1 MNIDWSK
8 APEDATHKDPDTD
21 CFYKIVKDVWH
32 LIYGDGESFVSAS
45 IYNGETKPSDL
56 IERPNK
62 QEAWGG
68 EGLPPVGTVCDMH
81 IDDFGWIT
89 GTVVVHIDLDEPTAV
104 AHNGEEVFH
113 GNASDFRP
121 IKTAEQLAEEERNA
135 TIQDIRDIANGALD
149 RGITGAEAIYLAG
162 YRKQ

>member
-1 MNIDWSK
+1 MINIDWSY
-8 APEDATHKDPDTD
+8 APSGATHFHKGDIMYRPHWRKSGFYCDLGLEAFGWIKDT
-21 CFYKIVKDVWH
+21 Y
-32 LIYGDGESFVSAS
+32 
-45 IYNGETKPSDL
+45 PSPISEC
-56 IERPNK
+56 IERPKK
-62 QEAWGG
+62 QEVWHG

-121 IKTAEQLAEEERNA
+121 IKTAEQMAEEERNA